1 MGKPVIVGM
10 DSSPASR
17 HALDWAA
24 DEAALRAEPLSV
36 RHIWVAEST
45 KTPDGQE
52 SPPSREAGEALL
64 DEALARTLRQH
75 PDLEVSIELLDGR
88 LRDAMTDA
96 ARGADLLVLG
106 ARGSGGFPGLLAGST
121 SLFVAAR
128 ATCPLV
134 VVRPT
139 DTGPGRGGV
148 VAGIHGD
155 HGDAEVLAFA
165 FDFAQR
171 RNLPLLALHAWSYP
185 LIAMPGHTNPPVFEE
200 GHIAAEQDRLV
211 AEVLAG
217 WRERFPQVD
226 VTERAVRAHPAGEL
240 VARSREHQLVV
251 VGRRGEPH
259 GPLGRLGSTSQATVL
274 HATCPVAVVPT

>member
-10 DSSPASR
+10 DSSEASR

-24 DEAALRAEPLSV
+24 DEANLRTEPLSV
-36 RHIWVAEST
+36 RHIWVEETT

-64 DEALARTLRQH
+64 DVALARTLRQH

-88 LRDAMTDA
+88 LRDAMTEA
-96 ARGADLLVLG
+96 AHGADLLVLG

-128 ATCPLV
+128 ATCPVV

-139 DTGPGRGGV
+139 GTEPGRGGV
-148 VAGIHGD
+148 VAGIRGD

-171 RNLPLLALHAWSYP
+171 RQLPLLALHAWSYP
-185 LIAMPGHTNPPVFEE
+185 LITMPGHASPPVFEE
-200 GHIAAEQDRLV
+200 AHIGAEQGRLV

-226 VTERAVRAHPAGEL
+226 VTESAVRAHPAGEL

-251 VGRRGEPH
+251 VGRHGEPH

-274 HATCPVAVVPT
+274 HAGCPVAVVPT